1 VPGTDP
7 YGNSVHDGFTAYNG
21 NAYAQLHVNSAQDI
35 PAIELHSGNASEA
48 DAPAFYNIP
57 INPGAV
63 NESSALVISG
73 PGSSYD
79 DSPPAMWFTSSAKDG
94 SGTGYLAFGLNGT
107 NALNVYLSTNGFHI
121 SVPVWGSSGNIVC
134 GDVLA
139 AQKPGAANNTPEVWH
154 AATPFVNNWANKA
167 STTTLEYKLYPDNT
181 VGITGQIYYTTGTPA
196 STSSIFSLPTGY
208 YSTTKSQYGTGLI
221 DSSGAITSA
230 LLAVNTGGTFEV
242 IGATGMTSGSSGS
255 FLSINMRYPID
266 S

>member
-139 AQKPGAANNTPEVWH
+139 AQEPGAANNTPEVWH
-154 AATPFVNNWANKA
+154 KATYTSGWSAAATGTDVY
-167 STTTLEYKLYPDNT
+167 YKLTADNFVEIHGQVKYSSAISAGASSVVCT
-181 VGITGQIYYTTGTPA
+181 LPAGYRPANRNEVAVVVAGTGSSALTELTPSGSLNVYGITGGSAANLTYQI
-196 STSSIFSLPTGY
+196 
-208 YSTTKSQYGTGLI
+208 
-221 DSSGAITSA
+221 
-230 LLAVNTGGTFEV
+230 NTRIPLDV
-242 IGATGMTSGSSGS
+242 
-255 FLSINMRYPID
+255 P
-266 S
+266 